1 MKSNE
6 MREILLER
14 GTELFYTEGFART
27 SIRDI
32 GRAAGISSS
41 TLYHYFKNKDELL
54 YKIIVEIGQNLLT
67 LFKRITQEFE
77 DPKE

>member
-14 GTELFYTEGFART
+14 GTEHFYTEGFART

-54 YKIIVEIGQNLLT
+54 
-67 LFKRITQEFE
+67 
-77 DPKE
+77 DD